1 MSKISCDIVKDILP
15 LYYDNVCS
23 NDSKKIVE
31 EHLSGCD
38 SCKNELDRIEEDIK
52 IPKEEIKKNRNDA
65 NVIKK
70 ISSFWNRSRVK
81 SFIKGVII
89 SALLFSLISGIL
101 TWVFAIGT
109 KAHSED
115 VNITTTINEI
125 TTPLEAGAIRLE
137 LTNGK
142 RLRVTTRPV
151 YGVDEN
157 GKKTE
162 VGYVI
167 KPYSVQPF
175 PGKDNKKYTI
185 GYPPTSDFTVTVSFK
200 DKDIVYSMT
209 DKGLSELK

>member
-1 MSKISCDIVKDILP
+1 MLP
-15 LYYDNVCS
+15 LYYDDVCS
-23 NDSKKIVE
+23 DDSNRMVE
-31 EHLSGCD
+31 EHLSECD
-38 SCKNELDRIEEDIK
+38 SCKNELNKIEDAIRIPEV
-52 IPKEEIKKNRNDA
+52 EIEKNINDA

-89 SALLFSLISGIL
+89 SALLLSLISGVL
-101 TWVFAIGT
+101 TWVFVIGT
-109 KAHSED
+109 KAQSED
-115 VNITTTINEI
+115 VDITTTVYET

-142 RLRVTTRPV
+142 RLGVTTRPV
-151 YGVDEN
+151 YGVDKN
-157 GKKTE
+157 GKKTV

-167 KPYSVQPF
+167 KPYSIQPF
-175 PGKDNKKYTI
+175 PGKDVNNYTI

-209 DKGLSELK
+209 DQGLSEMKFNPPE